1 MNGLVDYAGLFP
13 PAKETMAGA
22 AGKYGSYLSGPLR
35 FALGRFIVPVSRLEE
50 FAGAASREGRG
61 EAWKLSVLAGEDV
74 EADARAARE
83 FNRAWT
89 GWFEIDTI
97 ETMEARAQAV
107 EGMTVYCEIPVNG
120 DPAAIGR
127 GVRAKVRMGGV
138 TAEAFP
144 TCEEVTRFLM
154 RAAERRVA
162 FKATAGLHHPVRGEH
177 ALTYEKDSARAMM
190 HGFLNV
196 FVAAALAWAGMGER
210 VGDVM
215 REEDAGAFAFG
226 EDGLRWRDALL
237 TTEQIAAARR
247 EFAIS
252 FGSCSFEDP
261 VEDLRKLKIL

>member
-22 AGKYGSYLSGPLR
+22 VRKYGSYSRGPMR

-50 FAGAASREGRG
+50 FAAAASG
-61 EAWKLSVLAGEDV
+61 EAWKLSVLALDDV
-74 EADARAARE
+74 AADVRAARE
-83 FNRAWT
+83 FNRAWE
-89 GWFEIDTI
+89 GKFAIDTM
-97 ETMEARAQAV
+97 ETKGAAAAV
-107 EGMTVYCEIPVNG
+107 EGLTMYCEIPVTS

-127 GVRAKVRMGGV
+127 GARAKVRMGGV

-144 TCEEVTRFLM
+144 TCEGVTRFLM

-177 ALTYEKDSARAMM
+177 ALTYEKDSARATM

-215 REEDAGAFAFG
+215 REEDAGAFSFG
-226 EDGLRWRDALL
+226 EDGLRWRDAKL
-237 TTEQIAAARR
+237 TTSQIAAARR

-252 FGSCSFEDP
+252 FGSCSFEEP